1 MRSSNAQNTV
11 PMIMKTI
18 APYLDVQCTYQSSCA
33 SGPGIEWGTKLIPCF
48 QRGAW
53 NSRQEVIF
61 LKPIVYIANTL
72 CVWTVYGEATKVH
85 NSRTGTCARASGCW
99 VQESHL
105 KPWLD
110 TA

>member
-1 MRSSNAQNTV
+1 M
-11 PMIMKTI
+11 
-18 APYLDVQCTYQSSCA
+18 QCTYQSFCA

-53 NSRQEVIF
+53 NSRQEV
-61 LKPIVYIANTL
+61 
-72 CVWTVYGEATKVH
+72 YGEATKVH
-85 NSRTGTCARASGCW
+85 NSRTGTCTRASGCW